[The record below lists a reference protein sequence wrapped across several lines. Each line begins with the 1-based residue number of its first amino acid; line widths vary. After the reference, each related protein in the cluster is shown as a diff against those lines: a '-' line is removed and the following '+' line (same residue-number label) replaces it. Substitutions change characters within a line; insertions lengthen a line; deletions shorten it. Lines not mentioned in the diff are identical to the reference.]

1 MDAATLDARHLQELQ
16 NLETV
21 LKAMD
26 FPAKLLQKAG
36 PIPQHALVT
45 RVAMPTPHPSLEMAL
60 TFYPVD
66 PNTIQHTLLL
76 QYYIQLPFDLDKNTR
91 DHYRL
96 LLPDINGK
104 TVLGHFGLDIDSGKP
119 HYRYVQALP
128 IDRPITKAAVV
139 DVIVLVGYT
148 PALFADVL
156 SALANK
162 KVDVATARKQL
173 ELRYQDSP

>member
-1 MDAATLDARHLQELQ
+1 MDAAQRDARHLQELQ
-16 NLETV
+16 NLETI
-21 LKAMD
+21 LKEMD
-26 FPAKLLQKAG
+26 FPVKVLQKSG
-36 PIPQHALVT
+36 PILQHALVT
-45 RVAMPTPHPSLEMAL
+45 RVAMPSPHPSLEMAL
-60 TFYPVD
+60 SFYPVD
-66 PNTIQHTLLL
+66 PNTIQHALLL
-76 QYYIQLPFDLDKNTR
+76 QYYIQLPFNLDEATR

-128 IDRPITKAAVV
+128 LDRPITKAAVV

-148 PALFADVL
+148 PALFSDL
-156 SALANK
+156 LDALANK

-173 ELRYQDSP
+173 AMRYQGTP